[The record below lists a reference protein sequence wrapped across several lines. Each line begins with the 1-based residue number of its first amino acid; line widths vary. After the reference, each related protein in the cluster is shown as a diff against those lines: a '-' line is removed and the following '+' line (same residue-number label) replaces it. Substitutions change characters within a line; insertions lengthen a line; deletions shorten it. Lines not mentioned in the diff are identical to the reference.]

1 MLIYA
6 PKGKGTGDRMR
17 QDVYRVAYE
26 EANAE
31 LIEIRSRFEQ
41 LRSRKEHLEGVI
53 AVLEPMLALSASAS
67 APAPVEMA
75 QTAPPAKAEYSS
87 EPAAY
92 TFNQIPVQVPVPVSD
107 LEEAGGGDPF
117 KRRVRNA
124 LRTAV

>member
-41 LRSRKEHLEGVI
+41 LRSRKERLEGVI
-53 AVLEPMLALSASAS
+53 AVLEPMMALSASTS
-67 APAPVEMA
+67 APSPVEMA
-75 QTAPPAKAEYSS
+75 QATMSAKTEHSS
-87 EPAAY
+87 ESSAY
-92 TFNQIPVQVPVPVSD
+92 TFNQVAVPVSD
-107 LEEAGGGDPF
+107 VEESGGGDPF

>member
-41 LRSRKEHLEGVI
+41 LRSRKERLEGVI
-53 AVLEPMLALSASAS
+53 AVLQPMMALSASTS
-67 APAPVEMA
+67 APSPVEMA
-75 QTAPPAKAEYSS
+75 QTTMSAKAEPSS
-87 EPAAY
+87 ESSAY
-92 TFNQIPVQVPVPVSD
+92 TFNQVSVPVSD
-107 LEEAGGGDPF
+107 VEESGGGDPF

>member
-41 LRSRKEHLEGVI
+41 LRSRKERLEGVI
-53 AVLEPMLALSASAS
+53 AVLQPMMALSASTS
-67 APAPVEMA
+67 APSPVEMA
-75 QTAPPAKAEYSS
+75 QTMSAKAEPSS
-87 EPAAY
+87 ESSAY
-92 TFNQIPVQVPVPVSD
+92 TFNQVSAPVADV
-107 LEEAGGGDPF
+107 EESAGGDPF

>member
-1 MLIYA
+1 VLIYA

-41 LRSRKEHLEGVI
+41 LRSRKERLEGVI
-53 AVLEPMLALSASAS
+53 AVLEPMMALSASTS
-67 APAPVEMA
+67 APATVEMA
-75 QTAPPAKAEYSS
+75 QATMPAKAEHSS

-92 TFNQIPVQVPVPVSD
+92 SFNQVPVPVSD
-107 LEEAGGGDPF
+107 VEETGGGDPF

>member
-1 MLIYA
+1 VLIYA

-31 LIEIRSRFEQ
+31 LIEIRGRFEQ
-41 LRSRKEHLEGVI
+41 LLSRKEHLEGVV
-53 AVLEPMLALSASAS
+53 AVLGPMLALSASAS

-75 QTAPPAKAEYSS
+75 QAATPAKAEHSS

-92 TFNQIPVQVPVPVSD
+92 TFNQVQVPLPD
-107 LEEAGGGDPF
+107 LEETGGGDPF

>member
-41 LRSRKEHLEGVI
+41 LRSRKERLEGVI
-53 AVLEPMLALSASAS
+53 AVLEPMMALGASTS

-75 QTAPPAKAEYSS
+75 QPATPAKAEHSA

-92 TFNQIPVQVPVPVSD
+92 TFNQVSVPAPD
-107 LEEAGGGDPF
+107 TEETGAGDPF

>member
-41 LRSRKEHLEGVI
+41 LRPRKEHLEGVI
-53 AVLEPMLALSASAS
+53 AVLEPMLALSASAGAS
-67 APAPVEMA
+67 APIEMT

-87 EPAAY
+87 ESAAY
-92 TFNQIPVQVPVPVSD
+92 TFNQLP
-107 LEEAGGGDPF
+107 L
-117 KRRVRNA
+117 
-124 LRTAV
+124 